1 MERTSSPLLDRTYCF
16 AVNVVRLSEQLPH
29 TEAVAIIRRQLL
41 RAATSVAANYRA
53 AWRARSVREFVAKLG
68 MVEEE
73 GDEALFG
80 LDLLAT
86 LGVSHERLGTL
97 RQEAHEIV
105 AMVVASKRTARRI
118 SC

>member
-16 AVNVVRLSEQLPH
+16 AVNVVRLSEQLPR

-41 RAATSVAANYRA
+41 RAATSVAANRA
-53 AWRARSVREFVAKLG
+53 ARRARSVREFVAKLG
-68 MVEEE
+68 IVEEE

-105 AMVVASKRTARRI
+105 AMVVASKRTARRT